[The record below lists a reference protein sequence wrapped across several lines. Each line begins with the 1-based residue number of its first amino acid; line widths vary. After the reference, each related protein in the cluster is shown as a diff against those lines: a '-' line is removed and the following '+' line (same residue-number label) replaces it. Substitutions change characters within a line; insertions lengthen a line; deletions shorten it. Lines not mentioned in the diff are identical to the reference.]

1 MEKLRVNQMMVE
13 VDQGVAYVQFEKK
26 MNIRSHI
33 QYIAYI
39 WGLRKD
45 ITETSQKM
53 GAGVVLNWS

>member
-1 MEKLRVNQMMVE
+1 MNQMMVE

-45 ITETSQKM
+45 KTETSQKM
-53 GAGVVLNWS
+53 GAGVILNWS

>member
-1 MEKLRVNQMMVE
+1 MEKLGANQMIIE
-13 VDQGVAYVQFEKK
+13 VDQGVAYVQLEKK

-33 QYIAYI
+33 QYVAYI

-53 GAGVVLNWS
+53 GAGVILN

>member
-1 MEKLRVNQMMVE
+1 MEKLGANQMIIE

-39 WGLRKD
+39 WDLRKD

-53 GAGVVLNWS
+53 GAGVILN

>member
-1 MEKLRVNQMMVE
+1 MMVE
-13 VDQGVAYVQFEKK
+13 VDQGIAYVQFEKK

>member
-1 MEKLRVNQMMVE
+1 MEKLGANQMIIK

-39 WGLRKD
+39 WDLRKD

-53 GAGVVLNWS
+53 GAGVILN